1 MRTVKWNAFLSCLC
15 GFAVVLGG
23 VAISAHA
30 DVTTEQGAS
39 VLIFPKVRADGT
51 FDTVIQI
58 ANLSNNM
65 VHARCFYV
73 NATLQDTN
81 THLSCEVPSATC
93 VPLCQETDF
102 EIWLTKQQ
110 PTHWSVSEGRNYT
123 PYPTFGQDN
132 SGFAPG
138 RVPPVSDFVGELKCI
153 EVDPSGAPITRND
166 LKGEA
171 TLIAVANTGSDS
183 NLTNEGDIA
192 KYNAIGIRGN
202 PDVAPSNPLLLDDGA
217 TYDACPAKLILNHVA
232 SGAPNRLAAAV
243 LRSVCERGPNDG
255 KPCVSASDCPDGTCE
270 AFGDPFAS
278 SEYTDLTLVPCTED
292 FENQIPKSVTVQFL
306 IYNEFE
312 EVYSTSTTVSCFL
325 ETELTNIGSGQI
337 FSYGVLGTDVAQ
349 AVITPVVQTDGS
361 SGGLVG
367 IAERISTVKLQH
379 ITYAGR
385 AAYNLHSE
393 GSYIPPNGP
402 DSITMSA
409 EP

>member
-23 VAISAHA
+23 VAISARA

-81 THLSCEVPSATC
+81 THLPCEIPSATC

-110 PTHWSVSEGRNYT
+110 PTHWPVSEGRNFT
-123 PYPTFGQDN
+123 PYPTFGEDS

-138 RVPPVSDFVGELKCI
+138 HVPPMTDFVGELKCI

-166 LKGEA
+166 LKGEV
-171 TLIAVANTGSDS
+171 TLIAVARTGSDS
-183 NLTNEGDIA
+183 SQTVTGDVA

-232 SGAPNRLAAAV
+232 SGAPDLVAEE
-243 LRSVCERGPNDG
+243 LID
-255 KPCVSASDCPDGTCE
+255 
-270 AFGDPFAS
+270 FGDLSDTTTSAG
-278 SEYTDLTLVPCTED
+278 YTDLTLVPCTED

-349 AVITPVVQTDGS
+349 TVITPVVQTDGS

-367 IAERISTVKLQH
+367 IAERITTKQLGGSGPVG
-379 ITYAGR
+379 AGR

>member
-23 VAISAHA
+23 VAMSARA
-30 DVTTEQGAS
+30 DVTTEKGAA
-39 VLIFPKVRADGT
+39 VLVFPKVRADGV

-58 ANLSNNM
+58 ANLSTMM

-73 NATLQDTN
+73 NATLQDALTQ
-81 THLSCEVPSATC
+81 LPCEVPSATC

-102 EIWLTKQQ
+102 EIWLTARQ
-110 PTHWSVSEGRNYT
+110 PTHWSVSTGRRFT
-123 PYPTFGQDN
+123 PYPTFGEDD

-138 RVPPVSDFVGELKCI
+138 HVPPMSDFVGELKCV
-153 EVDPSGAPITRND
+153 EVYPSGQPMNRND

-171 TLIAVANTGSDS
+171 TLVAVATTGSGS
-183 NLTNEGDIA
+183 NQTAEGDIA
-192 KYNAIGIRGN
+192 KYNAVGIRVN
-202 PDVAPSNPLLLDDGA
+202 ADAVPSNPLLLDGGT
-217 TYDACPAKLILNHVA
+217 TYDACPSKLILNHVT
-232 SGAPNRLAAAV
+232 SGAPDMLVSELQA
-243 LRSVCERGPNDG
+243 RGMVPPEVN
-255 KPCVSASDCPDGTCE
+255 SAG
-270 AFGDPFAS
+270 
-278 SEYTDLTLVPCTED
+278 YTDLTLVPCTEN

-337 FSYGVLGTDVAQ
+337 FSYGVLGTDVAHT
-349 AVITPVVQTDGS
+349 VITPVVQQDGS

-367 IAERISTVKLQH
+367 IAERITTLTEGANST
-379 ITYAGR
+379 AGR
-385 AAYNLHSE
+385 AAYNLHGE
-393 GSYIPPNGP
+393 GSYVPQAPEPPCDPGVWCGPP

-409 EP
+409 QP

>member
-23 VAISAHA
+23 VAISARA

-73 NATLQDTN
+73 NATLQDT
-81 THLSCEVPSATC
+81 SCHCPCTVPSATC

-110 PTHWSVSEGRNYT
+110 PTHWSVTDGRNFT
-123 PYPTFGQDN
+123 PYPTFGQDS

-138 RVPPVSDFVGELKCI
+138 HVPPVSDFVGELKCI

-171 TLIAVANTGSDS
+171 TLIAVARTGSDS
-183 NLTNEGDIA
+183 SQTVTGDVA

-232 SGAPNRLAAAV
+232 SGAPDLVAEELIDFGILPA
-243 LRSVCERGPNDG
+243 GT
-255 KPCVSASDCPDGTCE
+255 KSAG
-270 AFGDPFAS
+270 
-278 SEYTDLTLVPCTED
+278 YTDLTLVPCTED

-312 EVYSTSTTVSCFL
+312 EVFSTSTTVSCFL
-325 ETELTNIGSGQI
+325 ETELSNIGSGQI
-337 FSYGVLGTDVAQ
+337 FGYGVLGTDVAQ
-349 AVITPVVQTDGS
+349 TVITPVVQNDGS

-367 IAERISTVKLQH
+367 IAERITTKQLEGTGPVG
-379 ITYAGR
+379 AGR

>member
-23 VAISAHA
+23 VAISARA
-30 DVTTEQGAS
+30 DVTTEKGAS
-39 VLIFPKVRADGT
+39 ILIFPKVRADGV

-73 NATLQDTN
+73 NATLQDTV
-81 THLSCEVPSATC
+81 THLSCGVPSATC

-110 PTHWSVSEGRNYT
+110 PTHWSVSTGRNFV
-123 PYPTFGQDN
+123 PYPTFGQDD

-153 EVDPSGAPITRND
+153 EVTDSGEPITRND

-171 TLIAVANTGSDS
+171 TLVALTDSGSDS
-183 NLTNEGDIA
+183 TQTVTGDIA

-202 PDVAPSNPLLLDDGA
+202 PDVAPSNPLLLDGGA
-217 TYDACPAKLILNHVA
+217 TYDACPAKLILNHVT
-232 SGAPNRLAAAV
+232 SGAPDIVEDELTDLGVLPAGTTSAV
-243 LRSVCERGPNDG
+243 
-255 KPCVSASDCPDGTCE
+255 
-270 AFGDPFAS
+270 
-278 SEYTDLTLVPCTED
+278 YTDLTLVPCTED

-312 EVYSTSTTVSCFL
+312 EVFSTSTTVSCFM
-325 ETELTNIGSGQI
+325 ETELSNIGSGQI
-337 FSYGVLGTDVAQ
+337 FGYGVLGTDVAQ
-349 AVITPVVQTDGS
+349 AVMTPVVQNDGS
-361 SGGLVG
+361 SGGLLG
-367 IAERISTVKLQH
+367 IAERITTVSVG
-379 ITYAGR
+379 TAPATAGR

-409 EP
+409 QP

>member
-23 VAISAHA
+23 VAISARA
-30 DVTTEQGAS
+30 DVTTEKGAS
-39 VLIFPKVRADGT
+39 ILIFPKVRADGT

-73 NATLQDTN
+73 NATLQDT
-81 THLSCEVPSATC
+81 SCQCPCTVPSATC

-110 PTHWSVSEGRNYT
+110 PTHWNVSTGRNFT
-123 PYPTFGQDN
+123 PYPTFGEDD

-138 RVPPVSDFVGELKCI
+138 HVPPMINFVGELKCI
-153 EVDPSGAPITRND
+153 EVSDSGEPITRND
-166 LKGEA
+166 LKGEV
-171 TLIAVANTGSDS
+171 TLVALADTGSNS
-183 NLTNEGDIA
+183 NQTVTGDIA

-202 PDVAPSNPLLLDDGA
+202 PNVAPSSPLLLDGYNGDPADLTTSYG
-217 TYDACPAKLILNHVA
+217 ACPAKLILNHVA
-232 SGAPNRLAAAV
+232 SGAPDLVEDELTDLGVLPAGTTSAA
-243 LRSVCERGPNDG
+243 
-255 KPCVSASDCPDGTCE
+255 
-270 AFGDPFAS
+270 F
-278 SEYTDLTLVPCTED
+278 TDLTLVPCTED
-292 FENQIPKSVTVQFL
+292 FEDQIVKSVTIQFL

-312 EVYSTSTTVSCFL
+312 EVFSTSTTVSCFL
-325 ETELTNIGSGQI
+325 ETELATIGSGQI
-337 FSYGVLGTDVAQ
+337 FGYGVLGTDVAQ
-349 AVITPVVQTDGS
+349 AIITPVVQADNS

-367 IAERISTVKLQH
+367 IAEKIVTA
-379 ITYAGR
+379 TMGTAPTTAGR

-402 DSITMSA
+402 DSITLSA
-409 EP
+409 QP